1 MKNLLFI
8 VFIAL
13 ALPYAAQ
20 TGGTD
25 YRGMAI
31 HYYNQEDYEKAS
43 LYYFKLWQDTKSFG
57 DFEKYFSCLLEVK
70 NFKEAEKLIKKE
82 LKKKNEQIK
91 SHLLYGDLLL
101 KQNLESKAE
110 QHYEQ
115 AIKNI
120 NASNRFSQVAQLANE
135 FQVRGR
141 VDLAIRTYEKA
152 KKLNAN
158 PVAYN
163 IRIGELYGAN
173 GQPELMIKEFLS
185 MLEVNPGYQ
194 AQVQSALSRSID
206 FKENKKEA
214 DLLRVELIRLTQ
226 KHPNQAIY
234 NEMLIWLFE
243 QKGDFNSAFT
253 QVKALDKK
261 LRLNGSRVFDFG
273 ETCDNNEEYD
283 LAIKA
288 FKYIIDLGKDNS
300 FYRSANYRTL
310 NTLKKKITNAPDYTE
325 EDLLSLEQK
334 YLFTLDEVGRATHSI
349 NTMMELGHLQGFYL
363 SRFDSAVAI
372 LKEAIGL
379 AVRVPKLEG
388 ECKLLLA
395 DVLLI
400 KGDIWDASLLY
411 SQVDKAF
418 KEDVLSH
425 EAKFKNAK
433 IFYYTAN
440 FALAQSQLD
449 VLKAST
455 QKLIANDAME
465 LSLLITDNLA
475 LDTTANTMRMF
486 AEADL
491 LIAQHRFDEAL
502 NKFDSINSTLPYHT
516 LNDEILMKKYE
527 IDSRQHNHEQAAGY
541 LMEIVSK
548 YGEDIL
554 ADNALFLLAEMQEK
568 VFKDENKAAEYYKE
582 ILINYTGSMFVVEA
596 RKRYRKITG
605 GSSKS
610 KDFKEIE

>member
-1 MKNLLFI
+1 M
-8 VFIAL
+8 
-13 ALPYAAQ
+13 
-20 TGGTD
+20 
-25 YRGMAI
+25 
-31 HYYNQEDYEKAS
+31 
-43 LYYFKLWQDTKSFG
+43 
-57 DFEKYFSCLLEVK
+57 
-70 NFKEAEKLIKKE
+70 
-82 LKKKNEQIK
+82 
-91 SHLLYGDLLL
+91 
-101 KQNLESKAE
+101 
-110 QHYEQ
+110 
-115 AIKNI
+115 
-120 NASNRFSQVAQLANE
+120 
-135 FQVRGR
+135 
-141 VDLAIRTYEKA
+141 
-152 KKLNAN
+152 
-158 PVAYN
+158 
-163 IRIGELYGAN
+163 
-173 GQPELMIKEFLS
+173 
-185 MLEVNPGYQ
+185 
-194 AQVQSALSRSID
+194 
-206 FKENKKEA
+206 
-214 DLLRVELIRLTQ
+214 
-226 KHPNQAIY
+226 
-234 NEMLIWLFE
+234 
-243 QKGDFNSAFT
+243 
-253 QVKALDKK
+253 
-261 LRLNGSRVFDFG
+261 
-273 ETCDNNEEYD
+273 
-283 LAIKA
+283 
-288 FKYIIDLGKDNS
+288 
-300 FYRSANYRTL
+300 
-310 NTLKKKITNAPDYTE
+310 
-325 EDLLSLEQK
+325 
-334 YLFTLDEVGRATHSI
+334 
-349 NTMMELGHLQGFYL
+349 QGFYL

-372 LKEAIGL
+372 LKEAGL

-596 RKRYRKITG
+596 RKRYRK
-605 GSSKS
+605 
-610 KDFKEIE
+610 